1 MKALEPLRDH
11 ILVLS
16 GLAQINGRA
25 LGDGPGDHAR
35 AGATWLTGVHPKK
48 TEGAGIQSGISADQV
63 AAAELGKATPVAS
76 LELGLDKGG
85 LAGGCDSGYSCA
97 YSNTLSWRSATSPVP
112 VEINPRVVFERL
124 FGADERANAAARA
137 ARIREQ
143 QSILDFVRADLARV
157 SAGLGPRDNAKL
169 GEYLDSVRDVE
180 RRIQKSETE
189 EARALPGVNRP
200 ANGAPEDYD
209 RHAKLMF
216 DLATLGFKT
225 DLTRVISIML
235 GREGSNR
242 TYRNL
247 GVSDGHH
254 SMTHHQNNAERIT
267 AVVKINTYHVQLLA
281 HFLEQL
287 KATPDGEG
295 SLLDN
300 AMVLYGSSL
309 ADGNA
314 HTHHNLPLVLAG
326 GGSGSIKP
334 GRHVRYSKDTP
345 MNNLLLSMLD
355 RAGVTSVEKLGDSTG
370 RLGRLSDTNG

>member
-1 MKALEPLRDH
+1 
-11 ILVLS
+11 
-16 GLAQINGRA
+16 
-25 LGDGPGDHAR
+25 
-35 AGATWLTGVHPKK
+35 
-48 TEGAGIQSGISADQV
+48 
-63 AAAELGKATPVAS
+63 
-76 LELGLDKGG
+76 
-85 LAGGCDSGYSCA
+85 
-97 YSNTLSWRSATSPVP
+97 
-112 VEINPRVVFERL
+112 
-124 FGADERANAAARA
+124 
-137 ARIREQ
+137 
-143 QSILDFVRADLARV
+143 
-157 SAGLGPRDNAKL
+157 
-169 GEYLDSVRDVE
+169 
-180 RRIQKSETE
+180 
-189 EARALPGVNRP
+189 
-200 ANGAPEDYD
+200 
-209 RHAKLMF
+209 MF